1 MAGSGS
7 DRGADGKIRSAILLC
22 QDGLA
27 TVKPL
32 RRRRADSISQVG
44 ELGTISVLLCIGA
57 SCPVLLLQGQDSL
70 IATLEDVLLP
80 YCRHQLVYTKIYNKN
95 KTICSVNY
103 SKKL

>member
-22 QDGLA
+22 RDGLA

-44 ELGTISVLLCIGA
+44 GLGTISVLL
-57 SCPVLLLQGQDSL
+57 CPVLLLQGQDSL
-70 IATLEDVLLP
+70 IATLEDLLLP